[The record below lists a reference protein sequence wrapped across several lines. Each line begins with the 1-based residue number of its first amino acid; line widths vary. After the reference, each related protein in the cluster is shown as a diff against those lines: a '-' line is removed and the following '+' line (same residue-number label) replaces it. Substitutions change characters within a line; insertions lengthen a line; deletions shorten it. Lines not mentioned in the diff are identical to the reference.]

1 MQQEGLFP
9 YLFIFSGGGGIFF
22 LCQRIAQFSVHFFF
36 FPNCQLS
43 ALLKFLLAPV
53 PGCWGTIGSILV
65 HRDLIAVN
73 KVDNY
78 LSLCLRIPPA
88 VLDAFKLL
96 HHAKFT
102 CHIRSY

>member
-1 MQQEGLFP
+1 MQEKGLFP
-9 YLFIFSGGGGIFF
+9 YFFFFFWGGGDFF
-22 LCQRIAQFSVHFFF
+22 RMPENCTVFCAFFF

-43 ALLKFLLAPV
+43 APLKFLLAPV